1 MKKINKIV
9 DFIIQPILVLG
20 LIAGIVVTIY
30 SVNIFFIGFHN
41 VDLAYN
47 VCIISND
54 LDLDYRNMND
64 NYEIGKSI
72 STTNLYIT
80 GNNQMQKSIFL
91 GLIGAFAVG
100 YFLVL
105 LINYKGN

>member
-64 NYEIGKSI
+64 NYEIGKAFPLQIYI
-72 STTNLYIT
+72 S
-80 GNNQMQKSIFL
+80 Q
-91 GLIGAFAVG
+91 
-100 YFLVL
+100 
-105 LINYKGN
+105 